1 MDEQILIYAAILV
14 AVIVLTI
21 VGILSR
27 YRKCK
32 SDEVLVVYGKTG
44 DKKSA
49 KLYHGGAA
57 FVWPIIQG
65 YSFLNMKPMQI
76 DCKLT
81 GAISKQ
87 NIRVD
92 VPTTIT
98 VAVSTEP
105 EVMQNAAERLLGLNI
120 EAQQELI
127 KDVVYGQ
134 MRLVIA
140 DMTIEQLNSDRDTF
154 LENCRK
160 NIDSELKKFGLYLM
174 NINISDI
181 RDEADYIVN
190 LGKEAE
196 AKAKNEALANI
207 EEQQKLGAIKIAE
220 QQKERA
226 TKVAETNRDKNTQL
240 ADTQRDEGIKV
251 AIADK
256 ERESKVAE
264 ENAEKE
270 SRIAK
275 ASASMEVNKEQART
289 EQESR
294 TAELQSDMEIKQ
306 AEAQKKSAIGQNN
319 AAKEVAES
327 NAELEV
333 TKAEASRKAG
343 EAQARTQAAVLT
355 AQENAQREIEEAK
368 ARKVEQ
374 ALKADKIVPAE
385 IAKQQAILDADA
397 LAEQIKRKANA
408 EAEAILAKAQAEA
421 KAIQMK
427 LEAEAEGKKKSLL
440 AEAEGF
446 EAMVKAAER
455 NPEIA
460 IQYKMVDQWKEI
472 ASEQVKAFEHIQ
484 LGNVTVFDGGNGTT
498 SNFLQNVVSKVA
510 PALGILDK
518 LPIHDTYQNIVNP
531 SSKGNAQNKPEKED
545 FEPVDKDGKKRPTDT
560 PPAPDKK

>member
-160 NIDSELKKFGLYLM
+160 NIDSELKKFGLYL
-174 NINISDI
+174 ISAMKPI
-181 RDEADYIVN
+181 ISS
-190 LGKEAE
+190 
-196 AKAKNEALANI
+196 I
-207 EEQQKLGAIKIAE
+207 W
-220 QQKERA
+220 
-226 TKVAETNRDKNTQL
+226 
-240 ADTQRDEGIKV
+240 
-251 AIADK
+251 
-256 ERESKVAE
+256 
-264 ENAEKE
+264 EK
-270 SRIAK
+270 K
-275 ASASMEVNKEQART
+275 
-289 EQESR
+289 
-294 TAELQSDMEIKQ
+294 
-306 AEAQKKSAIGQNN
+306 
-319 AAKEVAES
+319 
-327 NAELEV
+327 
-333 TKAEASRKAG
+333 
-343 EAQARTQAAVLT
+343 
-355 AQENAQREIEEAK
+355 
-368 ARKVEQ
+368 
-374 ALKADKIVPAE
+374 P
-385 IAKQQAILDADA
+385 
-397 LAEQIKRKANA
+397 KRKPRTKPWLTLKNNRNWVPSR
-408 EAEAILAKAQAEA
+408 LRNN
-421 KAIQMK
+421 
-427 LEAEAEGKKKSLL
+427 KK
-440 AEAEGF
+440 
-446 EAMVKAAER
+446 
-455 NPEIA
+455 
-460 IQYKMVDQWKEI
+460 
-472 ASEQVKAFEHIQ
+472 
-484 LGNVTVFDGGNGTT
+484 NV
-498 SNFLQNVVSKVA
+498 
-510 PALGILDK
+510 
-518 LPIHDTYQNIVNP
+518 
-531 SSKGNAQNKPEKED
+531 
-545 FEPVDKDGKKRPTDT
+545 
-560 PPAPDKK
+560 PPK